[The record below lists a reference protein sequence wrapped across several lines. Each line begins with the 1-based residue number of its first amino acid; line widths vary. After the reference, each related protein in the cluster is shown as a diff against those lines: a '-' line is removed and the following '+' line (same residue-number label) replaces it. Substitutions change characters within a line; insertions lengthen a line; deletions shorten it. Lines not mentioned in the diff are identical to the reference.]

1 MFQIQRSIGLLL
13 LYILLLFLN
22 PLTSLGDSGFVL
34 WVKGSST
41 LIKEAWHIH
50 GTYDT
55 LKTCTEAR
63 RAAFQE
69 ALVSVKSQKSRNARD
84 MELSINHEETLYVTS
99 ERIGRVDHV
108 TSISFHCFRDSENPR
123 Q

>member
-1 MFQIQRSIGLLL
+1 MVLIQRSVRV
-13 LYILLLFLN
+13 LLLFTLFLFLS
-22 PLTSLGDSGFVL
+22 PLISLGDSGFVL

-55 LKTCTEAR
+55 LQTCTEAR
-63 RAAFQE
+63 FAAFKE
-69 ALVSVKSQKSRNARD
+69 ALVSIENQKSHNTRG
-84 MELSINHEETLYVTS
+84 MKLSINHEETLYVTS

-108 TSISFHCFRDSENPR
+108 TSISFHCFRASENPR